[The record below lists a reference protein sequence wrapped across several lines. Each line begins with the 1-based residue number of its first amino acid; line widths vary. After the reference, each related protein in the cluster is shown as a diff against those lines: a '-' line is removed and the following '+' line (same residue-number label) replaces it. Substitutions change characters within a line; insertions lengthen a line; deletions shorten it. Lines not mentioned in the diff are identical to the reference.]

1 MMQKNKRKDAQGH
14 ILKTREYQRPDGR
27 YSYSYND
34 WSGKRRCV
42 YAKTL
47 KELRQK
53 EKKIQDEL
61 NAGISPG
68 MADRITLNE
77 LYDRYIQQKYD
88 LKASTKAVYQY
99 MYDRFVRP
107 SFGNRIIGK
116 IRYSDV
122 KNFYYSLI
130 LENGLHANTIDSL
143 HAQLHPAFTMAIRDG
158 ILSQNPCTGVTREIK
173 RSHVWEDNTR
183 HALSRAEQDRFME
196 FVQKEKCCE
205 RWAPILTVLLG
216 TGLRIGECLALRWED
231 LDMDNR
237 IINVRLSLANRQFGK
252 GHAEKHISTP
262 KTSSGMRTVPMLD
275 EVYEAFLKE
284 QEMQRRTG
292 GCRETIDGYSGFV
305 FVNKN
310 GNAYSP
316 PSINRAIE
324 RIRIACNKE
333 ELENALQEG
342 REPLLI
348 PHFSAHH
355 LRHTFCTRMV
365 ENEINVAILRE
376 IMGHRALATTLEV
389 YTTVS
394 NEKKRESMLSLK
406 GKII

>member
-1 MMQKNKRKDAQGH
+1 MEKNRRKDTKGH
-14 ILKTREYQRPDGR
+14 ILRTREYQRPDGR
-27 YSYSYND
+27 YMYSYVD
-34 WSGKRRCV
+34 WGGKRRCV

-53 EKKIQDEL
+53 EEKIQKEL
-61 NAGISPG
+61 DNGIDPG

-77 LYDRYIQQKYD
+77 LYDRYMKQKYD
-88 LKASTKAVYQY
+88 LKASTKTVYQY
-99 MYDRFVRP
+99 MFDRFVRP

-130 LENGLHANTIDSL
+130 LENGLQANTLDCI

-158 ILSQNPCTGVTREIK
+158 ILAQNPCTGVTKEIK
-173 RSHVWEDNTR
+173 RSHIWEDNTR
-183 HALSRAEQDRFME
+183 RALSRAEQDKFMD
-196 FVQKEKCCE
+196 FVQKEKIYK
-205 RWAPILTVLLG
+205 RWEPILTVLLG

-237 IINVRLSLANRQFGK
+237 MINVRLSLANRQFGK

-275 EVYEAFLKE
+275 EVYEAFGKE
-284 QEMQRRTG
+284 KEYQLQTG
-292 GCRETIDGYSGFV
+292 GCKEVIDGYSGFV
-305 FVNKN
+305 FANEN

-324 RIRIACNKE
+324 RIRIACNRE
-333 ELENALQEG
+333 EVEHALQES
-342 REPLLI
+342 REPVII

-365 ENEINVAILRE
+365 ENEVNVAVLRE

-394 NEKKRESMLSLK
+394 NEKKKESVMSLK